1 MLTRNAR
8 WPGPN
13 HGVRFQPVKE
23 LSRGEQLL
31 EDMERFGK
39 SHGLSPRAI
48 CIRAKVNESLIHRL
62 RDGFNPRADI
72 EKKVRDFMQGSRA

>member
-13 HGVRFQPVKE
+13 HGVRIQPVKE
-23 LSRGEQLL
+23 VSRGEQLL
-31 EDMERFGK
+31 EDMESFGK
-39 SHGLSPRAI
+39 AHGLSPRGI
-48 CIRAKVNESLIHRL
+48 CIRAHVNESLIQRL

-72 EKKVRDFMQGSRA
+72 ERKVRYFMRAYQA